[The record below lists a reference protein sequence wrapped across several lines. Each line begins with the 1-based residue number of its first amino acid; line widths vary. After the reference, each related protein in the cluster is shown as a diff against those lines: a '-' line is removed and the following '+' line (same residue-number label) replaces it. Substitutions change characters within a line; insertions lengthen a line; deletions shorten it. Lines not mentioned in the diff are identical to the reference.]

1 MIAPHELV
9 RPALPESWSGCVTL
23 ADYSQLI
30 PAEGKICRIRA
41 TELRGIRVAQLHSLL
56 VFIKEMA
63 PYWCET
69 FGAEAGQALLFEKF
83 NLYNANQWII
93 RPSAEGRGGHRI
105 HLSKVMSQVE
115 KGCSYVELVSMEA
128 EAQRPHWFVS
138 HAWKEPIVNFVSC
151 LEKHLAV
158 RGLSPE
164 SPYWVCAYANN
175 QHTLDKEITEDPRET
190 AFYRAMKASEG
201 VLLIL
206 DKDATPFSRIW
217 CCFEE
222 SVAVEERNS
231 ATPLLLDLAAVASF
245 EAHMVTD
252 GLAGVERQ
260 MMPLLGML
268 SKSQRESYFPA
279 EVLEKGLQVDIRTAE
294 AAVAEDKNRILM
306 SIVKRRQSKN
316 AIGMF
321 SSSKS
326 SRNSEVQLPPEEHE
340 SYDMVNRALAAQFS
354 LASWFEFVMKGRS
367 CQKLADALAADV
379 SRTIVQLSMTGC
391 FGFKD
396 ADLQALLRCLPEGLC
411 VLRLDLAFTD
421 LEAPFDDEHLKFPD
435 LRQLMLRF
443 GGSSLESIEGLPAIL
458 SRLTNLSSLELWLCN
473 LPSLK
478 RIGPL
483 GHIIKRSQL
492 KELVLQL
499 VGCPQLSLPVKEELN
514 RCLRYVLLWLRVK
527 QHVQIEDVSHSWQC
541 PRRNEVQVQHP
552 GNPCEEYEEISGL
565 MPYPCSYPG
574 CKEFHQNHQGFC
586 RRHRRQGFLWKMRSS
601 LQTVRQGAELA
612 LLLSTQAFLES
623 NSRITLALLG
633 LSLYPVT
640 YTMVANSTGIFA
652 GVVVS
657 IALMLVFASLAY
669 TSARFDWMRSSM
681 LKLSLA
687 TEASYFQVL
696 QDASGP
702 VAALSTV
709 FEELGELDKL
719 QQDPDLVSDLKS
731 SFVEAGRRRGVFQ
744 KWICDY
750 FSDIE
755 GSVKAKLKLPT
766 EVFGVVQAQGAP
778 SLVDLLY
785 CEVHCRGM
793 RSVQR
798 AWHCLKEIVATCDA
812 DGAEEPR
819 KLRLA
824 AVRDDFVVFRGRRC
838 GRAVLSIDGYLA
850 TVIFLEMNLARL
862 DEELGD
868 TCHMAESI
876 GLLEDVK
883 PQNWEVVSTS
893 KVTRSSWLQ
902 WGCLFLLRLLAAG
915 FAGYFGAGY
924 YVFGGLVFSLP
935 FFVVGLALGR
945 DLFPRQTQDDT
956 SSSRLVYEKYLGMQ
970 AGHYYVLKVTI
981 LQFATVGLQAVGKLE
996 AFGAAVIESRTNSA
1010 NSALLELGYL
1020 SLDVYTDCYW
1030 IFVSLLMVNCIYPSI
1045 LLCFPSARWA
1055 RVGAGFMD
1063 ILLDLGYL
1071 GTFIFLFFP
1080 IPSGSRLQFPM
1091 EFLGYMASYTNI
1103 VRMFGVCR
1111 SLEATSEATKTPAR
1125 ASELQAKQR
1134 ILKRFAPWHLTL
1146 SSLLVLAVVLSN
1158 EDVYPMWIPSAGERC
1173 LPCRCITRPEV
1184 HLKSCN
1190 FLRLTDETDLT
1201 FESRQIKSIAPEALS
1216 RLTSLQ
1222 SISFKNNELTSLP
1235 SGLLNGLTSLGY
1247 IELNNNQLISLPSD
1261 LFDGCTSLRYISLN
1275 NNQLTSLPS
1284 DLFHGLTSLEGISL
1298 NNNQLTSLPSDLF
1311 HGLTSLRDIYLNHNQ
1326 LTSLPSDLFHELTS
1340 LNQID
1345 LSYNQLVS
1353 VAQELCEVRKFV
1365 NLSYNHISSLPEVC
1379 DGLPHVLWE
1388 PNNGEVESP

>member
-1 MIAPHELV
+1 
-9 RPALPESWSGCVTL
+9 
-23 ADYSQLI
+23 
-30 PAEGKICRIRA
+30 
-41 TELRGIRVAQLHSLL
+41 
-56 VFIKEMA
+56 
-63 PYWCET
+63 
-69 FGAEAGQALLFEKF
+69 
-83 NLYNANQWII
+83 
-93 RPSAEGRGGHRI
+93 
-105 HLSKVMSQVE
+105 
-115 KGCSYVELVSMEA
+115 
-128 EAQRPHWFVS
+128 
-138 HAWKEPIVNFVSC
+138 
-151 LEKHLAV
+151 
-158 RGLSPE
+158 
-164 SPYWVCAYANN
+164 
-175 QHTLDKEITEDPRET
+175 
-190 AFYRAMKASEG
+190 MKASEG

-245 EAHMVTD
+245 EAHVVTD

-326 SRNSEVQLPPEEHE
+326 SRNSEVQLPPKEHE

-354 LASWFEFVMKGRS
+354 LASWFEFVMKGRN

-411 VLRLDLAFTD
+411 VLRMDLAFTD
-421 LEAPFDDEHLKFPD
+421 LKAPFDDEHLKFPD
-435 LRQLMLRF
+435 LKQLMLRF
-443 GGSSLESIEGLPAIL
+443 SGSSLESIEGLPAML
-458 SRLTNLSSLELWLCN
+458 SHLKLSSLELWLCN
-473 LPSLK
+473 LPALK
-478 RIGPL
+478 SIGSL
-483 GHIIKRSQL
+483 GHIIKRSHL

-499 VGCPQLSLPVKEELN
+499 VGCPQLSLAAKEELN
-514 RCLRYVLLWLRVK
+514 RCLRNVLLW
-527 QHVQIEDVSHSWQC
+527 
-541 PRRNEVQVQHP
+541 
-552 GNPCEEYEEISGL
+552 
-565 MPYPCSYPG
+565 
-574 CKEFHQNHQGFC
+574 
-586 RRHRRQGFLWKMRSS
+586 RHRRQGFLWKMRSS
-601 LQTVRQGAELA
+601 LQTVRQGGELA

-640 YTMVANSTGIFA
+640 YTMVADSTGIFA

-719 QQDPDLVSDLKS
+719 QQDPDLVSDLMLR
-731 SFVEAGRRRGVFQ
+731 FVEAGRRRGVFQ

-883 PQNWEVVSTS
+883 PQNWERLSLPDV
-893 KVTRSSWLQ
+893 RYAAM
-902 WGCLFLLRLLAAG
+902 LLRCQNVTGAPRPASPLGAHGGVRWFMAHTAQAWAA
-915 FAGYFGAGY
+915 
-924 YVFGGLVFSLP
+924 
-935 FFVVGLALGR
+935 
-945 DLFPRQTQDDT
+945 
-956 SSSRLVYEKYLGMQ
+956 
-970 AGHYYVLKVTI
+970 
-981 LQFATVGLQAVGKLE
+981 
-996 AFGAAVIESRTNSA
+996 
-1010 NSALLELGYL
+1010 
-1020 SLDVYTDCYW
+1020 
-1030 IFVSLLMVNCIYPSI
+1030 
-1045 LLCFPSARWA
+1045 
-1055 RVGAGFMD
+1055 
-1063 ILLDLGYL
+1063 
-1071 GTFIFLFFP
+1071 
-1080 IPSGSRLQFPM
+1080 PSGAWLLRAREVKPAARPASEASCGKAERAERLQMNHRRLQGIMQVLVKREDLPP
-1091 EFLGYMASYTNI
+1091 
-1103 VRMFGVCR
+1103 FGR
-1111 SLEATSEATKTPAR
+1111 RAAR
-1125 ASELQAKQR
+1125 
-1134 ILKRFAPWHLTL
+1134 
-1146 SSLLVLAVVLSN
+1146 
-1158 EDVYPMWIPSAGERC
+1158 
-1173 LPCRCITRPEV
+1173 
-1184 HLKSCN
+1184 
-1190 FLRLTDETDLT
+1190 
-1201 FESRQIKSIAPEALS
+1201 
-1216 RLTSLQ
+1216 
-1222 SISFKNNELTSLP
+1222 
-1235 SGLLNGLTSLGY
+1235 
-1247 IELNNNQLISLPSD
+1247 
-1261 LFDGCTSLRYISLN
+1261 
-1275 NNQLTSLPS
+1275 
-1284 DLFHGLTSLEGISL
+1284 
-1298 NNNQLTSLPSDLF
+1298 
-1311 HGLTSLRDIYLNHNQ
+1311 
-1326 LTSLPSDLFHELTS
+1326 
-1340 LNQID
+1340 
-1345 LSYNQLVS
+1345 
-1353 VAQELCEVRKFV
+1353 
-1365 NLSYNHISSLPEVC
+1365 
-1379 DGLPHVLWE
+1379 
-1388 PNNGEVESP
+1388 